1 MKKANTSDGYF
12 RETFTYQGKR
22 YSVRAK
28 TERDLWRKVEEKKR
42 RLEEGID
49 VTNENTTV
57 DRWFENYLT
66 AYKKGN
72 VTDKTYHQLEA
83 YVKNYISPA
92 IGNRRLK
99 DIQTIDLQLIMNS
112 CAGKSQSQAR
122 KLRDLI
128 RQAFK
133 QARISRVLIFDPS
146 EGIVMPKTTN
156 GTHRALTDEERLHIH
171 SVARSH
177 RGGLWVLFVL
187 YTGARPDETR
197 KARWEDIDFKGHVIV
212 LHSAKT
218 DYGDRRVPIPARL
231 YKRLKWVKQDSGYL
245 FTQPTTG
252 KPHTETSMKQMW
264 RSFKQ
269 ALDLDMG
276 AQMKGGA
283 INPETSVVADDL
295 TPYCLRHT
303 YATDL
308 QSAGV
313 PLNVAK
319 DLLGHQ
325 SIAMTSQIYTHLS
338 VDAFAEASLKVINFQ
353 HAQQR
358 KEKKKSVGNR

>member
-57 DRWFENYLT
+57 DRWLANYLA

-146 EGIVMPKTTN
+146 EGICHAEDHERYASCSDER
-156 GTHRALTDEERLHIH
+156 GTAAYSQRRAFTPRRTVGTVYAVHR
-171 SVARSH
+171 
-177 RGGLWVLFVL
+177 
-187 YTGARPDETR
+187 R
-197 KARWEDIDFKGHVIV
+197 KA
-212 LHSAKT
+212 
-218 DYGDRRVPIPARL
+218 
-231 YKRLKWVKQDSGYL
+231 
-245 FTQPTTG
+245 
-252 KPHTETSMKQMW
+252 
-264 RSFKQ
+264 
-269 ALDLDMG
+269 
-276 AQMKGGA
+276 
-283 INPETSVVADDL
+283 
-295 TPYCLRHT
+295 
-303 YATDL
+303 
-308 QSAGV
+308 
-313 PLNVAK
+313 
-319 DLLGHQ
+319 
-325 SIAMTSQIYTHLS
+325 
-338 VDAFAEASLKVINFQ
+338 
-353 HAQQR
+353 
-358 KEKKKSVGNR
+358 